1 VSRRG
6 REDGASA
13 VVFECGTIN
22 SPLQV
27 VGGRIQ
33 GFCGVGKLQMLCIGG

>member
-1 VSRRG
+1 
-6 REDGASA
+6 
-13 VVFECGTIN
+13 VVLESETIN

-33 GFCGVGKLQMLCIGG
+33 GFGGVGKLQMLCIGG